1 MVGEEGPHS
10 RAQIHGWVSSQPELH
25 TAASKGQEKKE
36 RKEEKEKNQKRRNK
50 DQVT

>member
-25 TAASKGQEKKE
+25 TAASKRTGKKKKG
-36 RKEEKEKNQKRRNK
+36 RKRKRKIRREETKIK
-50 DQVT
+50 

>member
-25 TAASKGQEKKE
+25 TAASKGQEKKKE
-36 RKEEKEKNQKRRNK
+36 RKRKRKIRREETKIK
-50 DQVT
+50 